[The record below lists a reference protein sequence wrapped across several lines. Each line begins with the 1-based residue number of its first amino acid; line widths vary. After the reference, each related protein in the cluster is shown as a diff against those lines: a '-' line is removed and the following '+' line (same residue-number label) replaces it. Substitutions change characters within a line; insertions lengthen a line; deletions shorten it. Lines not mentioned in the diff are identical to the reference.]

1 MTLSANKISFRPN
14 VDEIL
19 VWVLRTLALVAG
31 AIVIPIAIVLLVES
45 WPILQNIGFLPFFT
59 DTAWFPSKALYSLT
73 PMLVSTLLVVGG
85 ALLLAAPAGILS
97 ALFCRFYAPPAIAT
111 LYRRLL
117 ELLVGIPGVVYGF
130 WGLVVLVPLINRL
143 HPPGTSLLAGILVLA
158 LMTVPTI
165 ALTAEAS
172 LAEVPPAYLL
182 GAAALGL
189 SRWGTIWG
197 VVLPAA
203 RTGLFASLILG
214 TGRALGETMVV
225 LMVCGNIVQVPKGL
239 FDPIR
244 TLPANIALE
253 MAYALGDHRSA
264 LFVSGLLLLLAS
276 LGLVLVAE
284 AIADKEIYG

>member
-1 MTLSANKISFRPN
+1 MTLSANKTSFRPN

-97 ALFCRFYAPPAIAT
+97 ALFCRFYAPPILAT

-284 AIADKEIYG
+284 TIADKEIYG

>member
-1 MTLSANKISFRPN
+1 MTLSANKTSFRPN

-19 VWVLRTLALVAG
+19 VWVLRILALVAG
-31 AIVIPIAIVLLVES
+31 AIVIPIAIVLIRES
-45 WPILQNIGFLPFFT
+45 WPILQNIGFLPFLT
-59 DTAWFPSKALYSLT
+59 DTAWFPSKELYSLT

-97 ALFCRFYAPPAIAT
+97 ALFCHFYAPPAVAT

-203 RTGLFASLILG
+203 RTGLFTSLILG

-225 LMVCGNIVQVPKGL
+225 LMVCGNIVQVPQGL

-284 AIADKEIYG
+284 AIADREIYG